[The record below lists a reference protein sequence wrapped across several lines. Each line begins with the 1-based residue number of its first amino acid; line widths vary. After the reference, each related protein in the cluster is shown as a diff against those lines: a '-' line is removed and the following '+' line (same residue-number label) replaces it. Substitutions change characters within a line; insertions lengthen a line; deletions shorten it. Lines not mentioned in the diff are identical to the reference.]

1 MDACTKGYIMIYAHK
16 NYKLEVRRD
25 KGKFY
30 SNDKLVFQGFAFAAL
45 KMFID
50 NCNNDNV
57 NDLVVLIKRGLNAE
71 DYIQLINVFTL
82 SLEEHREV
90 MNS

>member
-1 MDACTKGYIMIYAHK
+1 MDACTKRVLMIYAHK

-57 NDLVVLIKRGLNAE
+57 NDKFKMQLPMREQCQFKRGGKN
-71 DYIQLINVFTL
+71 DKDK
-82 SLEEHREV
+82 
-90 MNS
+90 

>member
-1 MDACTKGYIMIYAHK
+1 MIYTHK

-30 SNDKLVFQGFAFAAL
+30 ADNKLVFQGFAFKAL
-45 KMFID
+45 KLFID

-57 NDLVVLIKRGLNAE
+57 NKQFEMQLTMREKCQFKR
-71 DYIQLINVFTL
+71 
-82 SLEEHREV
+82 EERNDKEKDK
-90 MNS
+90 

>member
-1 MDACTKGYIMIYAHK
+1 MDACTKRVPMIYAHK

-30 SNDKLVFQGFAFAAL
+30 SDDKLVFQGFAFAAL

-57 NDLVVLIKRGLNAE
+57 NDQFKMQLTMREKCQFKRGGKHDKEKAK
-71 DYIQLINVFTL
+71 
-82 SLEEHREV
+82 
-90 MNS
+90 

>member
-1 MDACTKGYIMIYAHK
+1 MDACTKRVLMIYAHK

-57 NDLVVLIKRGLNAE
+57 NDHFKMQLTMREKCQFKRGGKHDKE
-71 DYIQLINVFTL
+71 KDK
-82 SLEEHREV
+82 
-90 MNS
+90 